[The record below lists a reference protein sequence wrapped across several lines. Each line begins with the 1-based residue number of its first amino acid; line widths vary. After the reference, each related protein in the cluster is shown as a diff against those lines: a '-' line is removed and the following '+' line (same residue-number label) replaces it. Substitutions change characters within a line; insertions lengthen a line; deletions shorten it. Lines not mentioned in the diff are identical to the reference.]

1 VRDRALDLITIF
13 LRGQQTVL
21 EELNQIG
28 VSEEEFALVY
38 ALVAKNVKTLKLN
51 IKVVSLTLKRLN
63 AMRDQIQFITNTL
76 IEPLV
81 QITLT
86 QNPLVQQP

>member
-1 VRDRALDLITIF
+1 
-13 LRGQQTVL
+13 VL

>member
-1 VRDRALDLITIF
+1 MDLITIF

-63 AMRDQIQFITNTL
+63 AMRDQIQFITNTV
-76 IEPLV
+76 IEPPV

-86 QNPLVQQP
+86 PNTLVQQP

>member
-63 AMRDQIQFITNTL
+63 AMRDQIQFITNTV
-76 IEPLV
+76 IEPPV

-86 QNPLVQQP
+86 PNTLVQQP